1 MPLKLQLEVIC
12 NVFFDTF
19 DSNNSDTH
27 PRSQAKSIL
36 LKTSYFKFIYLVLI
50 CYGVFKINLTRE
62 LCRNQKSTHIIL
74 LSAPKGFKS
83 YLKKI

>member
-1 MPLKLQLEVIC
+1 MQC
-12 NVFFDTF
+12 FFDTF

-50 CYGVFKINLTRE
+50 CYSVFKINLTRATMQE
-62 LCRNQKSTHIIL
+62 PKIYTIIL